1 MSSNASSKR
10 KTTSSL
16 TENKEKVTAN
26 NQRRSD
32 SPLLNRESG
41 VRSSPRVASPLA
53 SSSNSPTTS
62 QSQSPQSG
70 LTSPMGNSFPKV
82 LVSEESSHETS
93 VIDVTSIEAP
103 NTNETVNEICETD
116 STKSSKNS
124 TKSCPCG
131 KSSGGK
137 SWLLKCIGCGQA
149 WHNTCSNLKGQ
160 IPKSIIGNL
169 DSWLCPWCFVCPY
182 KPPKGHKSVK
192 QSTNLTTAVI
202 SDSIVTKIEEAMK
215 SCISNQNDEL
225 IKSIQS
231 SLSTLQD
238 EVKTFKDQA
247 KSQNTVQSLDHAVDR
262 PIESIKEDGT
272 AIPTSEQPYSAYK
285 PEFVSEQYA
294 LELRNFLD
302 QETFTSEGKR
312 DVASYGEKYK
322 YMGSKS
328 HIIVL
333 NLFLRYFNPC

>member
-1 MSSNASSKR
+1 MSSNANSKR

-26 NQRRSD
+26 NQIRSD
-32 SPLLNRESG
+32 SPVLNRESG
-41 VRSSPRVASPLA
+41 VRSSPRGA

-70 LTSPMGNSFPKV
+70 LTRPMGKSFPEV

-93 VIDVTSIEAP
+93 VINVTSIEAP
-103 NTNETVNEICETD
+103 NTNETANESSETG

-169 DSWLCPWCFVCPY
+169 DSWPCPWCFVCPY

-192 QSTNLTTAVI
+192 QSTHLTTAVI
-202 SDSIVTKIEEAMK
+202 SDSVVTNIEEAINHV
-215 SCISNQNDEL
+215 S
-225 IKSIQS
+225 
-231 SLSTLQD
+231 
-238 EVKTFKDQA
+238 
-247 KSQNTVQSLDHAVDR
+247 
-262 PIESIKEDGT
+262 
-272 AIPTSEQPYSAYK
+272 AIRMMS
-285 PEFVSEQYA
+285 
-294 LELRNFLD
+294 
-302 QETFTSEGKR
+302 
-312 DVASYGEKYK
+312 
-322 YMGSKS
+322 
-328 HIIVL
+328 
-333 NLFLRYFNPC
+333 

>member
-1 MSSNASSKR
+1 M
-10 KTTSSL
+10 
-16 TENKEKVTAN
+16 
-26 NQRRSD
+26 
-32 SPLLNRESG
+32 
-41 VRSSPRVASPLA
+41 
-53 SSSNSPTTS
+53 
-62 QSQSPQSG
+62 
-70 LTSPMGNSFPKV
+70 
-82 LVSEESSHETS
+82 
-93 VIDVTSIEAP
+93 
-103 NTNETVNEICETD
+103 
-116 STKSSKNS
+116 
-124 TKSCPCG
+124 
-131 KSSGGK
+131 
-137 SWLLKCIGCGQA
+137 
-149 WHNTCSNLKGQ
+149 
-160 IPKSIIGNL
+160 
-169 DSWLCPWCFVCPY
+169 CPY

-262 PIESIKEDGT
+262 PIESIIEDVT

-302 QETFTSEGKR
+302 QEHLLLRAKKKLLHT
-312 DVASYGEKYK
+312 EKNTN
-322 YMGSKS
+322 
-328 HIIVL
+328 IWDLRAIVL